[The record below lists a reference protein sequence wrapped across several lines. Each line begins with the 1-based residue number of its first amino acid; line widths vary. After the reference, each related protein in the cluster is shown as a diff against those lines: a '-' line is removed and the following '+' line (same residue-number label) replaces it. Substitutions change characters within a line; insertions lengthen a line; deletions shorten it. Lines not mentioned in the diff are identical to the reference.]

1 MMFASERAV
10 RYNRYMNELHPDM
23 KGLQHKLSTGCY
35 ERRPSD
41 DIEYP
46 MDKILDGLMAMHRA
60 GLRRNP
66 RRETGPG
73 DAVAATLDRM
83 LQMVQYARAID
94 TSSPEGAYDGLMSME
109 DALVE
114 RKRRE
119 VRS

>member
-10 RYNRYMNELHPDM
+10 RYNRYMVELHPD
-23 KGLQHKLSTGCY
+23 LTCLSRKLSTGFY

-60 GLRRNP
+60 GLRSTRW
-66 RRETGPG
+66 ETGPG
-73 DAVAATLDRM
+73 DAVAATLDQM
-83 LQMVQYARAID
+83 LHMVQYARAID

-109 DALVE
+109 DALIE

-119 VRS
+119 VRT